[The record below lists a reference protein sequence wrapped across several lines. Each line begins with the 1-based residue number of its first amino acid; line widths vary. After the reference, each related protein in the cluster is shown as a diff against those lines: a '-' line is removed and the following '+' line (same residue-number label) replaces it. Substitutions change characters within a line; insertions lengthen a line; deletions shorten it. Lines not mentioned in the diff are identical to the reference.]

1 MPRNVSCGALLLMG
15 YVQGQSRDQVTLF
28 PVSLDDLIDADHVCR
43 VIAAFVAMLDLAA
56 LGFTKTRIKAT
67 GRPPYDPADLL
78 ALYLYGY
85 LNRVRSSRRLER
97 ECQRNVEVMWLL
109 NRLTPD
115 HKTIAE
121 FRRCNGS
128 ALKRAG
134 ARFVQLCVRTG
145 LVGGQWVAIDGT
157 KFQAVASPKAI
168 MEPEQI
174 AQLQQALEQRLSEYL
189 AELDTRDTQEGSTCA
204 NAQSVRAALAELERQ
219 AQALRDTQ
227 PGKRVVR
234 TEPQA
239 VVLKG
244 KGPGYNVQTAVDA
257 QHAII
262 VAHEVNA
269 QAGDNGCLQSMGQAA
284 ALALQQQDF
293 HLVADAGYANGEQA
307 QALQQQGIEV
317 HAPVKRSVN
326 NQGDG
331 TLFERSQFIYDASRD
346 TYVCPAGAL
355 LERKQVHKADKVV
368 IYAASDEDCG
378 ACALKPRCTQAKQ
391 RLVSRHL
398 FEAALERIQAQATPE
413 AMRLRRCTVEH
424 PYAALKYQIFEKPR
438 FLLRGLAGAST
449 EISLAT
455 LVYNLKRAMNA
466 VGPAMLMSQM
476 RVAKAA

>member
-15 YVQGQSRDQVTLF
+15 YVQGESRGQTTLF
-28 PVSLDDLIDADHVCR
+28 PVSLDDLMGPDHVCR
-43 VIAAFVAMLDLAA
+43 VIAAFVASLDLAD
-56 LGFTKTRIKAT
+56 LGFTKARAKAT

-78 ALYLYGY
+78 MLYLYGY
-85 LNRVRSSRRLER
+85 LNRIRSSRRLER
-97 ECQRNVEVMWLL
+97 ECARNVEVMWLL
-109 NRLTPD
+109 NRLAPD

-121 FRRCNGS
+121 FRRCNGA

-134 ARFVQLCVRTG
+134 ASFVQLCVRTG
-145 LVGGQWVAIDGT
+145 LVGGQWVALDGT

-168 MEPEQI
+168 TEPEQI
-174 AQLQQALEQRLSEYL
+174 AQMQQALEQRMAQYL
-189 AELDTRDTQEGSTCA
+189 AELEATDTQERSVCA
-204 NAQSVRAALAELERQ
+204 DTQAVRAALAELERQ
-219 AQALRDTQ
+219 AQVLREAE

-262 VAHEVNA
+262 VAHDVNA
-269 QAGDNGCLQSMGQAA
+269 QAGDNGCLQPMGEAA
-284 ALALQQQDF
+284 AQALQQDSF

-307 QALQQQGIEV
+307 QVLEDQGIEV
-317 HAPVKRSVN
+317 HVPVKRAVN

-331 TLFERSQFIYDASRD
+331 TLLDRRQFVYDARRD
-346 TYVCPAGAL
+346 AYVCPVGAL
-355 LERKQVHKADKVV
+355 LHRKQIQKAGKVI
-368 IYAASDEDCG
+368 IYSATAQDCG
-378 ACALKPRCTQAKQ
+378 ACILKSGCTQASQ
-391 RLVSRHL
+391 RMVSRHL
-398 FEAALERIQAQATPE
+398 FEAALERIHAQATPE

-438 FLLRGLAGAST
+438 FLLRGLAGAQT

-455 LVYNLKRAMNA
+455 LAYNLKRAMNA
-466 VGPAMLMSQM
+466 IGPSALMGRLRS
-476 RVAKAA
+476 A

>member
-15 YVQGQSRDQVTLF
+15 YVQGQSRSQVTLF
-28 PVSLDDLIDADHVCR
+28 PVSLDDLIGADHACR
-43 VIAAFVAMLDLAA
+43 VIAAFVAMLDLTA
-56 LGFTKTRIKAT
+56 LGFTKARVKAT

-97 ECQRNVEVMWLL
+97 ECQRNLEVMWLL

-128 ALKRAG
+128 ALKRAE

-189 AELDTRDTQEGSTCA
+189 AELDTRDTQEGAACA
-204 NAQSVRAALAELERQ
+204 DAQSVRAALTELEHQ
-219 AQALRDTQ
+219 AQALRETQ

-269 QAGDNGCLQSMGQAA
+269 QAGDNGCLQSIGQAA
-284 ALALQQQDF
+284 ALALQQ
-293 HLVADAGYANGEQA
+293 

-331 TLFERSQFIYDASRD
+331 TFFERSQFVYDVNRD

-355 LERKQVHKADKVV
+355 LERKQVHKAGKVV
-368 IYAASDEDCG
+368 IYAASDGDCG
-378 ACALKPRCTQAKQ
+378 ACALKPRCIQAKR

-398 FEAALERIQAQATPE
+398 FEAALERIHAQATPE

-449 EISLAT
+449 EILLAT
-455 LVYNLKRAMNA
+455 LVYNLKCAINAM
-466 VGPAMLMSQM
+466 GPAMLLSQM
-476 RVAKAA
+476 RVA

>member
-15 YVQGQSRDQVTLF
+15 YVQGQSRSQATLF
-28 PVSLDDLIDADHVCR
+28 PVSLDDLIGADHVCR

-56 LGFTKTRIKAT
+56 LGFTKARVKAT

-189 AELDTRDTQEGSTCA
+189 AELDARDTQEGAACA
-204 NAQSVRAALAELERQ
+204 DAQSVRAALAELERQ
-219 AQALRDTQ
+219 AQALRETQ

-284 ALALQQQDF
+284 ALALQQQ
-293 HLVADAGYANGEQA
+293 
-307 QALQQQGIEV
+307 ALQQQGIEV

-331 TLFERSQFIYDASRD
+331 TLFERSQFVYDVSRD

-355 LERKQVHKADKVV
+355 LERKQVHKAGKVV

-378 ACALKPRCTQAKQ
+378 ACALKPRCTQAKR

-398 FEAALERIQAQATPE
+398 FEAALERIHAQATPE

-466 VGPAMLMSQM
+466 MGPAMLLSQM
-476 RVAKAA
+476 RVA